1 MGNRINITVD
11 EFAKLLKAEGTT
23 SISVSQRR
31 LDKIKLNAR
40 KNEILNYILAKYD
53 GCIRTEDIP
62 SIAMHFNTTSQQI
75 SRFCISLRDDEK
87 IEYKVKDF
95 GYVLYNK
102 LMKYIKEHG
111 QQSVYV
117 LAEKFD
123 ATPSSIMSVVNL
135 YNNNYTPCF
144 GKTEHL
150 FIWKSNERDEYCRF
164 KHMVCYAE

>member
-1 MGNRINITVD
+1 MGKRINITVD
-11 EFAKLLKAEGTT
+11 EFANLLKAEGTT

-31 LDKIKLNAR
+31 LDKMKLNAR
-40 KNEILNYILAKYD
+40 KNEILNYILEKYN
-53 GCIRTEDIP
+53 GFVRTEDIAN
-62 SIAMHFNTTSQQI
+62 IAKYFNATSQQI
-75 SRFCISLRDDEK
+75 ARFCVSLRDDEK
-87 IEYKVKDF
+87 IEYKTKDY

-102 LMKYIKEHG
+102 LMKYIKVNG

-123 ATPSSIMSVVNL
+123 VTPSNVMSVVHVHGQV
-135 YNNNYTPCF
+135 TSCF

-150 FIWKSNERDEYCRF
+150 FIRKSNERDEYCRF